1 MKKIIALAIFILGA
15 SNVQAQKD
23 FQGMAVYE
31 SKTSNADMKK
41 MMGRNKDITPETQKI
56 IEERMKGMF
65 EKTFILNFDRSSS
78 IYKEEEKLEA
88 PGAPGGGGMRMMNSF
103 TGAGGTFYKNV
114 KEKTYTVDREFMGK
128 EFLVKDSLPQLQ
140 WKMENETKQ
149 IGGYTCYKATAM
161 KPVSKTSFKDFRLK
175 EEKKDDKKDS
185 DKSTNFMDAFEAP
198 KEIQVT
204 AWYAPE
210 IPISQ
215 GPDNYWG
222 LPGLILEVSDEKTV
236 ILCSKIVMNTKDKKE
251 IKEPGKGKVVSQ
263 KEFDEVML
271 KKMEEL
277 QQMSPNGGRGM
288 QMRMGR

>member
-1 MKKIIALAIFILGA
+1 
-15 SNVQAQKD
+15 
-23 FQGMAVYE
+23 
-31 SKTSNADMKK
+31 
-41 MMGRNKDITPETQKI
+41 
-56 IEERMKGMF
+56 
-65 EKTFILNFDRSSS
+65 
-78 IYKEEEKLEA
+78 
-88 PGAPGGGGMRMMNSF
+88 
-103 TGAGGTFYKNV
+103 
-114 KEKTYTVDREFMGK
+114 
-128 EFLVKDSLPQLQ
+128 
-140 WKMENETKQ
+140 
-149 IGGYTCYKATAM
+149 
-161 KPVSKTSFKDFRLK
+161 
-175 EEKKDDKKDS
+175 
-185 DKSTNFMDAFEAP
+185 MDAFEAP